1 MACQTMRCNQE
12 AEEFTGV
19 APRAR
24 LSFPH
29 TGSALALRRRP
40 AVSSGRRRDNS
51 YRSVFTN
58 DFGGVRTYEP
68 IEKKIKHFGAFSLN
82 WPACAELRSEPWGRP
97 TISGSNCDRVDR
109 APRQKS
115 RS

>member
-12 AEEFTGV
+12 AEEFTTRL
-19 APRAR
+19 APLRF
-24 LSFPH
+24 LH

-40 AVSSGRRRDNS
+40 TVSSDRRRDTS

-58 DFGGVRTYEP
+58 DFGGVRTYEL
-68 IEKKIKHFGAFSLN
+68 KKIRHCGAFSLN